1 MHATAVRCRPV
12 WSLGRCDA
20 ANPEQA
26 GIRCQIKS
34 SISLKGERL
43 YHLPGGEFYGRTQ
56 VSARKGE
63 RWFCT
68 EQEARAAW
76 LAVATAI
83 TRAGQ
88 ECQTVVVKP
97 PRLPLDP
104 RCPVLGRAAGTS
116 GGTGRA

>member
-1 MHATAVRCRPV
+1 MHATCGSLSPCLVARRC
-12 WSLGRCDA
+12 GA
-20 ANPEQA
+20 ANSEQ
-26 GIRCQIKS
+26 GGSRCQIKG

-56 VSARKGE
+56 ISAHKGE

-104 RCPVLGRAAGTS
+104 VGRGRAAGTS